1 MEAPFNITHLLLS
14 SRRQVCS
21 ILVQMGADVNATDSY
36 GWTPLLFA
44 AKNGSA
50 VVLRNLLEMNAN
62 IDHEDQSGNTA
73 LLISSARG
81 HVEAVQLLLNRR
93 ASLKPAADGLN
104 CLDVAIENQQADVV
118 MTIIT
123 NPR

>member
-1 MEAPFNITHLLLS
+1 MDAPFNINHLLLF

-44 AKNGSA
+44 AKKGSA

-104 CLDVAIENQQADVV
+104 CLDVAIENQQADVL

>member
-1 MEAPFNITHLLLS
+1 MNAPFNITHLLLS

-73 LLISSARG
+73 LPISSARG

-118 MTIIT
+118 MTIVT